1 MQGANKDLA
10 WCVLFSM
17 PNFWAVMESESEGK
31 LKGLYKLQ
39 LVCHLFKENIPI
51 NLAVHTLYSSTL
63 NSNTASSAGFWNA
76 ASLANYSNAAASE
89 KRKKK
94 NKGCMITKT
103 EAIRMLGLTTYSLQ
117 HLRSPLHFMDA
128 FNIAW
133 ARGFKFCL
141 EHRQI
146 MMGSASSS
154 KQQQKKKRMRSV
166 EPASAAEASI
176 E

>member
-51 NLAVHTLYSSTL
+51 DLAVHTLYSSTL

-76 ASLANYSNAAASE
+76 ASLANS
-89 KRKKK
+89 RKKK
-94 NKGCMITKT
+94 GNSCMITKT

-128 FNIAW
+128 FDIAW

-166 EPASAAEASI
+166 EPACSAEASI
-176 E
+176 Q

>member
-17 PNFWAVMESESEGK
+17 PNFWAVMESESEGR

-51 NLAVHTLYSSTL
+51 NLAVHALYAL
-63 NSNTASSAGFWNA
+63 NQRQQVAG
-76 ASLANYSNAAASE
+76 
-89 KRKKK
+89 KKK
-94 NKGCMITKT
+94 NKGCMITKV
-103 EAIRMLGLTTYSLQ
+103 EAIRILGLTTYSLQ

-128 FNIAW
+128 FDIAW